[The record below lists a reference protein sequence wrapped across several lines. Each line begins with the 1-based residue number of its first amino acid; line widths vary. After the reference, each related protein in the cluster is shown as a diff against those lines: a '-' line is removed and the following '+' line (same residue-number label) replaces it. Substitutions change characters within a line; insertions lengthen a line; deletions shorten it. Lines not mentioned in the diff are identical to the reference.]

1 MDKKTVHKLAENEV
15 IFREANFSVAEF
27 ISEGEGE
34 DTKTVIPF
42 YCECSNRN
50 CRKRIRLTPKQYQS
64 FHQKRRY
71 FIAIDGHEVPD
82 IEKIIQKEDGYNV
95 IEKFGE
101 PPTAEE
107 IDSALGRVKL
117 W

>member
-1 MDKKTVHKLAENEV
+1 MDKLSERKLAENEV
-15 IFREANFSVAEF
+15 IFRQANLNVAEF
-27 ISEGEGE
+27 MVEGEGE

-50 CRKRIRLTPKQYQS
+50 CRKRIRLTPKKYQA

-71 FIAIDGHEVPD
+71 FIAIDGHEIPA
-82 IEKIIQKEDGYNV
+82 IEKIIQKKDGFNV

-107 IDSALGRVKL
+107 IDSALGRIKL
-117 W
+117 

>member
-1 MDKKTVHKLAENEV
+1 VDKLSQQKLAENEV
-15 IFREANFSVAEF
+15 IFREANLSVAEF
-27 ISEGEGE
+27 IVEGENE
-34 DTKTVIPF
+34 NTKTIIPF

-50 CRKRIRLTPKQYQS
+50 CRKRIRLTPKQYQAM
-64 FHQKRRY
+64 HQKRRY
-71 FIAIDGHEVPD
+71 FIAIDGHEIPA
-82 IEKIIQKEDGYNV
+82 IEKIIQKEEGFNV

-107 IDSALGRVKL
+107 IDSALGRIKL